1 MAVLFLSV
9 PPIQPV
15 NGRVVFFRKEREK
28 ISTLE
33 PLTSWIF
40 AVAFRRRKRR
50 TGLKQS
56 CPPLPSTS
64 FYGKTGST
72 TFLPLVGFYGGSA
85 PAPPTS
91 PKEQD

>member
-1 MAVLFLSV
+1 MEIENKLLLQTKRRYAPDKGHSAVCCQQTISV

-15 NGRVVFFRKEREK
+15 NGRVVFFRKGREK

-50 TGLKQS
+50 TG
-56 CPPLPSTS
+56 
-64 FYGKTGST
+64 
-72 TFLPLVGFYGGSA
+72 
-85 PAPPTS
+85 
-91 PKEQD
+91 